1 MKEKH
6 WKLLYWADMIVGC
19 IGLIRVIPAC
29 LLIAVSPKLF
39 KPVTFSIY
47 GAALLSI
54 FLSSLLLASGILLFK
69 KKEKFKK
76 QRMKLKMLSI
86 LDIAAGFL
94 IIIAVVNDLISTPT
108 IASHFEFMIACIF
121 ETFYYLL
128 LFISGF
134 VLEELEFYGKK

>member
-19 IGLIRVIPAC
+19 IGLIIAIPSC
-29 LLIAVSPKLF
+29 LLVAISPKLF
-39 KPVTFSIY
+39 EPVTFSIY
-47 GAALLSI
+47 DALLFI
-54 FLSSLLLASGILLFK
+54 FLSSLLLASGIVLFK

-94 IIIAVVNDLISTPT
+94 IIIGVVNNLIYPPA
-108 IASHFEFMIACIF
+108 IVSHFEFMIACIF